1 MNGWTHA
8 GTYSDALDGVT
19 PVVAFPINLS
29 GRQVCDFVKGRN
41 RIKWGNRNER
51 SRLI

>member
-1 MNGWTHA
+1 VRSDMNAWTHA

-19 PVVAFPINLS
+19 PVVAFPINVS
-29 GRQVCDFVKGRN
+29 GRQVCDVVKR
-41 RIKWGNRNER
+41 GNRNER